1 MTHHLESAGAENP
14 ACVQPALGSLFF
26 LPMLPRQ
33 RLPPH
38 KHTLRKRGRFWEV
51 FWYHLK
57 SFKKHQEGRS
67 GIGPRPG
74 CTWHSACSLSPCLSS
89 ACVFSPFAC
98 WAPCSPHPSSWVL
111 CMACPPTQCPC
122 GCICPPW
129 AVPQGPPLYL
139 PKLFYVSF

>member
-1 MTHHLESAGAENP
+1 MTHHLESAGAGNP

-26 LPMLPRQ
+26 YRCCLASIS
-33 RLPPH
+33 PH
-38 KHTLRKRGRFWEV
+38 TNTHAGKEEESGRCFGTISNLLRNTRRV
-51 FWYHLK
+51 
-57 SFKKHQEGRS
+57 S
-67 GIGPRPG
+67 PRPG

-122 GCICPPW
+122 GCICSPW